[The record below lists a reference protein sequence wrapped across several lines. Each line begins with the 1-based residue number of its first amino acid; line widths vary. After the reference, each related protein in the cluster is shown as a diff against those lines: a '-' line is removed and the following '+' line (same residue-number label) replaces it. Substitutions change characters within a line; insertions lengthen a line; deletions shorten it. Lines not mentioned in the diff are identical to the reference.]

1 MADFLP
7 PGTLEALGLYLVRTS
22 ALVVASPLL
31 GTATGFAGYKVGL
44 IATVSFLLYGA
55 TGAPLDHA
63 PLPIEYG
70 CLILREILIGVFL
83 AFMLQAAVV
92 AMRVA
97 GEMIGH
103 EMGLNMA
110 TLVDP
115 STGVN
120 APVVTQ
126 MYEAFFFLGLLAVNG
141 HHLLLRA
148 LGASFERAPIGA
160 IEIHGGIAWIA
171 VATFKQMFAAGITF
185 AAPVMVLLALVSI
198 LIGLLARAVPQLQV
212 MEVGFCVRIALG
224 LVALLVFAPFLAPAL
239 DSLYGQF
246 MNGLDV
252 ALDALGSA

>member
-1 MADFLP
+1 MTEFVP
-7 PGTLEALGLYLVRTS
+7 PGTLEALGLYLTRTS
-22 ALVVASPLL
+22 ALVLASPLL
-31 GTATGFAGYKVGL
+31 GSATGFSGYKVGL

-55 TGAPLDHA
+55 TGAPLDHS

-70 CLILREILIGVFL
+70 CLILREVLIGIFL
-83 AFMLQAAVV
+83 AFTLQAAVV

-110 TLVDP
+110 TQVDP
-115 STGVN
+115 TTGVN

-148 LGASFERAPIGA
+148 LGHSFERAPIGG
-160 IEIHGGIAWIA
+160 IELNAGFAWIA
-171 VATFKQMFAAGITF
+171 VSMFKQMFAAGITF

-198 LIGLLARAVPQLQV
+198 LIGLLSRAVPQLQV
-212 MEVGFCVRIALG
+212 MEVGFSVRILVG

-239 DSLYGQF
+239 DGLYGQF
-246 MNGLDV
+246 MTGLDV